1 MQDLFVK
8 IITIFDT
15 EQAGERFGYFQIDDI
30 YYCYGYILQ
39 LTCSKVSGAI
49 QGGEEAMFGIG
60 LPELGLILIIALVVF
75 GPKKLPEIG
84 RAMGKSLNE
93 FRRATD
99 EIKKDIHGKSD
110 QEREK

>member
-1 MQDLFVK
+1 
-8 IITIFDT
+8 
-15 EQAGERFGYFQIDDI
+15 
-30 YYCYGYILQ
+30 
-39 LTCSKVSGAI
+39 
-49 QGGEEAMFGIG
+49 MFGIG